1 VKGNSNA
8 RGLDI
13 DVPVRMKKA
22 LFQNPAILEE
32 ADFSKPFNLIG
43 FVLGFFFFKFC
54 NIQIELLVDYQH
66 NNRDVI

>member
-1 VKGNSNA
+1 MKGNSNA

-43 FVLGFFFFKFC
+43 FVLGFFFFQFC
-54 NIQIELLVDYQH
+54 HSQIDLLVDYQH

>member
-32 ADFSKPFNLIG
+32 ADFSKPFNLI
-43 FVLGFFFFKFC
+43 FFFFFQFC
-54 NIQIELLVDYQH
+54 HSQIDLLVDYQH

>member
-1 VKGNSNA
+1 
-8 RGLDI
+8 
-13 DVPVRMKKA
+13 MKKA

-43 FVLGFFFFKFC
+43 FVLGFFFFQFC
-54 NIQIELLVDYQH
+54 HSQIDLLVDYQH